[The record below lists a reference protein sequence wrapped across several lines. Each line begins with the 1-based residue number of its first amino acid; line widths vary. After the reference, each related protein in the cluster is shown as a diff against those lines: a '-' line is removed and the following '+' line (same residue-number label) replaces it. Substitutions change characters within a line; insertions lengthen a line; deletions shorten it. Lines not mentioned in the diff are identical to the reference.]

1 MCRRSL
7 LSSLAA
13 LAVLLSALPSARAD
27 VSVVVNVSKRKTNQ
41 AEEAVAVDPTNP
53 QNVVV
58 ASNVEFGY
66 GIFVGVS
73 HDGGAT
79 WARSKIGDGDAFGLA
94 CCDPTIT
101 WDASGN
107 LFLGWV
113 GYAGRQVPT
122 VLTIVT
128 SIDGG
133 DTWSSF
139 EDLTPRAPR
148 ARLHAGLTLRAREQ
162 ERGGAIDQPT
172 ITSGHQMLWA
182 IWSQSGTLQA
192 AGARILGLGDAGPF
206 RAVHD
211 VPHST
216 NCTFGDI
223 AIGPAGQV
231 LQVCQKNVP
240 KIRPRRSVLR
250 TSVDR
255 DGLGPRTFGAGK
267 IVARTRVSLFEKI
280 PAQRQRT
287 VDAEAGL
294 AWDTTAGTYAGR
306 LYLIYTNEHPDQSND
321 TDVLVM
327 TSDDVGATWSAP
339 ERVER
344 EPNSQFLPKIALDP
358 TTGHLAV
365 GFHDASLDTGSGA
378 YDTDGK
384 NNTDAMYAIT
394 FSADGGATWATP
406 AMVSQGASN
415 ANDAANQVDYGD
427 FTGLAFIAG
436 LAHPAWADNSNST
449 GDNPNGTLHAFDV
462 YTAAV
467 PG

>member
-1 MCRRSL
+1 
-7 LSSLAA
+7 
-13 LAVLLSALPSARAD
+13 
-27 VSVVVNVSKRKTNQ
+27 
-41 AEEAVAVDPTNP
+41 
-53 QNVVV
+53 
-58 ASNVEFGY
+58 VEFGY

-73 HDGGAT
+73 HDVGAT

-101 WDASGN
+101 WDVSGN

-148 ARLHAGLTLRAREQ
+148 ARVHDGLTLRAREQ

-172 ITSGHQMLWA
+172 ITSGHRMLWA

-192 AGARILGLGDAGPF
+192 AGARIRGLGDAGPF

-231 LQVCQKNVP
+231 MQVCQKNVP

-250 TSVDR
+250 TNVDR
-255 DGLGPRTFGAGK
+255 DGLGPGTFGAGK
-267 IVARTRVSLFEKI
+267 VVARTRVSLFESI

-294 AWDTTAGTYAGR
+294 AWDTTAGTYADR
-306 LYLIYTNEHPDQSND
+306 LYLIYTNEYPDQSND

-327 TSDDVGATWSAP
+327 TSTTSARPGAPPSGSSASP
-339 ERVER
+339 TASSCRR
-344 EPNSQFLPKIALDP
+344 SRSTPPRGTSRSGSTTRASTPDRGP
-358 TTGHLAV
+358 TTPTARTTPTRCTR
-365 GFHDASLDTGSGA
+365 SR
-378 YDTDGK
+378 
-384 NNTDAMYAIT
+384 
-394 FSADGGATWATP
+394 SAR
-406 AMVSQGASN
+406 
-415 ANDAANQVDYGD
+415 
-427 FTGLAFIAG
+427 
-436 LAHPAWADNSNST
+436 
-449 GDNPNGTLHAFDV
+449 
-462 YTAAV
+462 TAAP
-467 PG
+467 PGRPRRW